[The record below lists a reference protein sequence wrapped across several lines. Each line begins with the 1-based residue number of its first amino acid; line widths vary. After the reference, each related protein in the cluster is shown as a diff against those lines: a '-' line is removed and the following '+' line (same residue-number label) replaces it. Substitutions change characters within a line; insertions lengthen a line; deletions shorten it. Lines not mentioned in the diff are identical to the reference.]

1 MNIVLIGKP
10 GCGKSSATK
19 ELSKNNDLGNY
30 RKIVA
35 GDLLRAERA
44 SGSELG
50 KEIQS
55 LIDKGNLVPDDVI
68 NNIIEQELSKPIPLG
83 KSYLL
88 DGYPRTTNQANAL
101 DAMLNISVVIYFDV
115 DDSVILK
122 RIEERGKESGR
133 ADDQDPEVTKQRLDN
148 YYKDTAPVVDY
159 YDQRSI
165 LHKVDASKSVDDVY
179 KQIKSILDGI

>member
-10 GCGKSSATK
+10 GSGKGTAADQIAK
-19 ELSKNNDLGNY
+19 DYGNKK
-30 RKIVA
+30 KIVA

-55 LIDKGNLVPDDVI
+55 LIDKGNLVPDEMI
-68 NNIIEQELSKPIPLG
+68 NNIIEQELGKPISLG
-83 KSYLL
+83 TFYLL
-88 DGYPRTTNQANAL
+88 DGYPRTINQAIAL

-115 DDSVILK
+115 DDSTILK

-133 ADDQDPEVTKQRLDN
+133 ADDQDTEITKQRLEN

-159 YDQRSI
+159 YDQHSI
-165 LHKVDASKSVDDVY
+165 LYRVDASKSVDEVY
-179 KQIKSILDGI
+179 TQIKSILDENS